1 MTNSMALT
9 MEERG
14 LITYLQNQINQT
26 DALCLAKTQSI
37 SDIENQI
44 DEATSE
50 NSIRQLKQLLYE
62 RQSELYILRFRLD
75 FLQNQLIEFRSSL

>member
-9 MEERG
+9 MEEKG

-37 SDIENQI
+37 RDIEDQI